1 MQCIDNMKFVPFLL
15 FLCIASISDA
25 FILTLNRSTIDRSTT
40 TANPTTTDAS
50 SSHGRR
56 PRQRHFQ
63 PTAAAVV
70 STTMTTTTTTLLRAK
85 ISRERRDQLGIN
97 DDQDEYD
104 LDVALEQNTD
114 PLITKIIAG
123 SLIVAILAGLVFGV
137 VIPATTDYGD
147 GLCNPLLSA
156 GRCN

>member
-40 TANPTTTDAS
+40 TANPTTTGAS

-56 PRQRHFQ
+56 QRQRHFQ

-70 STTMTTTTTTLLRAK
+70 STRTTATLLRAK

-137 VIPATTDYGD
+137 VIPATTNYGD

-156 GRCN
+156 GRC